1 MWSRKDISIQ
11 LKLRLYYALLIP
23 IAVYVN
29 ETWTILKKDERR
41 LNVFEMKC
49 FRSILGI
56 TLQEH
61 VRNELIKQAL
71 NVEKLLLTLF
81 VKSECSG
88 LVMSVV

>member
-49 FRSILGI
+49 FRSILSI

-71 NVEKLLLTLF
+71 NVEKTI
-81 VKSECSG
+81 VDTIRKKR
-88 LVMSVV
+88 M